1 MNLLLVVLVAAL
13 VPDQGYHGN
22 SQMAL
27 PPSGNMLAVAC
38 TDAGTVCG
46 IRLPAMERVW
56 ETRVGKRPESVAFIG
71 TQSLLAVTLYD
82 EDALILLDAQTGKE
96 TGRISVPDEPYGVVG
111 NSHGTR
117 LYVSHD
123 YPGLV
128 TEIDPS
134 TLRVVRSI
142 PAGSRIRGIALA
154 PDEKHLYV
162 SEFHTGHLV
171 AIDLESGKVSD
182 TWVGHSTDNLARHVV
197 LHPRRPKAY
206 MSHVRSRIKI
216 IDGGGS
222 IFPQL
227 TIHDLLPPG
236 TGKRSR
242 SFGMD
247 TYNGV
252 YVVTNPWEAD
262 ISPDGKR
269 LYTLYAGTD
278 DMNVSDILDDD
289 YKEIQLVGGAVRVG
303 HNPRAVRVAPD
314 GKSVFV
320 FDSLDFQIRRLDTV
334 SMRVTG
340 TAKVSKADKSD
351 AWIRGKVLFSTARP
365 PMSSRLWVACAS
377 CHPDGQ
383 PDGRVWHN
391 PEGMRK
397 TPSLSGLAHTHPL
410 HFSADRDES
419 QDFEFTIRSRLMQG
433 AGLIPGRLPAK
444 VPFKPTELEVT
455 TSGRSPDLDAL
466 ALYTNS
472 FTFTLSPHAVGL
484 GKLSAEAERG
494 RTLFN
499 DANVGCATC
508 HSGPYY
514 SDSSVQKPFK
524 LHDVGTGHDDLSEKI
539 GPAYDTPTL
548 LGVYKTA
555 PYLHHGK
562 AATLL
567 DVLTTANKDNRHGKT
582 SHLGVS
588 ELNDLVAFMKS
599 LPFEQ
604 PPSKTLNTVPFVEPA
619 R

>member
-1 MNLLLVVLVAAL
+1 MNHLLVLLVATL
-13 VPDQGYHGN
+13 SPNQGHHGN
-22 SQMAL
+22 SLMAL
-27 PPSGNMLAVAC
+27 SPDGRMLAVAC

-56 ETRVGKRPESVAFIG
+56 ETPVGKRPESVTFVG
-71 TQSLLAVTLYD
+71 TQSLVAVTLYD
-82 EDALILLDAQTGKE
+82 EDALVLLNANSGTQTG
-96 TGRISVPDEPYGVVG
+96 RLALPDEPYGVVC
-111 NSHGTR
+111 NSGGTR

-134 TLRVVRSI
+134 GPRLLRTMTGGARN
-142 PAGSRIRGIALA
+142 RGIALA
-154 PDEKHLYV
+154 PDEKNLYV
-162 SEFHTGHLV
+162 SEFHTGRLV
-171 AIDLESGKVSD
+171 ALNLGSGLVSD
-182 TWVGHSTDNLARHVV
+182 TWTGHSTDNLARHVL

-206 MSHVRSRIKI
+206 LSHVRSRIKI

-227 TIHDLLPPG
+227 TIHDLVPPG
-236 TGKRSR
+236 SNKRSR

-269 LYTLYAGTD
+269 LFTLYAGTD
-278 DMNVSDILDDD
+278 DMNVSDVIDDD

-320 FDSLDFQIRRLDTV
+320 FDSLDFQIRRLDATTLRVSGTV
-334 SMRVTG
+334 
-340 TAKVSKADKSD
+340 KVSKPAKSD
-351 AWIRGKVLFSTARP
+351 AWIRGKVLFSTART
-365 PMSSRLWVACAS
+365 PMSGRLWVACAS

-383 PDGRVWHN
+383 PDGRIWHN

-433 AGLIPGRLPAK
+433 SGLIPGRLPSK

-455 TSGRSPDLDAL
+455 TSGKSPDLDAL

-472 FTFTLSPHAVGL
+472 FNFTLSPHIEGP
-484 GKLSAEAERG
+484 GKLSTEAERG
-494 RTLFN
+494 RILFN
-499 DANVGCATC
+499 DNKVGCATC

-514 SDSSVQKPFK
+514 SDSSLQKPFK
-524 LHDVGTGHDDLSEKI
+524 LHDVGTGKDDPSEKI
-539 GPAYDTPTL
+539 GPTYDTPTL

-567 DVLTTANKDNRHGKT
+567 DVLTTANKDNRHGNT
-582 SHLGVS
+582 SQLAPG

-604 PPSKTLNTVPFVEPA
+604 PPLKTPNTVSFVEPV

>member
-1 MNLLLVVLVAAL
+1 MNLLLVLLVATL
-13 VPDQGYHGN
+13 SPDQGYHGN
-22 SQMAL
+22 SLMAL
-27 PPSGNMLAVAC
+27 SPDGKMLAVAC

-46 IRLPAMERVW
+46 ISLPAMEQVW
-56 ETRVGKRPESVAFIG
+56 ETHVGKRPESVTFVG
-71 TQSLLAVTLYD
+71 NQSLVAVTLYD
-82 EDALILLDAQTGKE
+82 EDALVLLNSQSGIQS
-96 TGRISVPDEPYGVVG
+96 GRLPLPDEPYGVVS
-111 NSHGTR
+111 NSAGTR

-134 TLRVVRSI
+134 GMRLLRTMKGGARN
-142 PAGSRIRGIALA
+142 RGIALA
-154 PDEKHLYV
+154 ADEKALYV
-162 SEFHTGHLV
+162 SEFHTGRLV
-171 AIDLESGKVSD
+171 AIDLGSGSVTD
-182 TWVGHSTDNLARHVV
+182 TWTGHSTDNLARHVL

-206 MSHVRSRIKI
+206 LSHVRSRIKI

-227 TIHDLLPPG
+227 TIHDLVPPSSN
-236 TGKRSR
+236 KRSR

-278 DMNVSDILDDD
+278 DMNVS
-289 YKEIQLVGGAVRVG
+289 KPA
-303 HNPRAVRVAPD
+303 
-314 GKSVFV
+314 
-320 FDSLDFQIRRLDTV
+320 
-334 SMRVTG
+334 
-340 TAKVSKADKSD
+340 KSD
-351 AWIRGKVLFSTARP
+351 AWIRGKVLFGTART
-365 PMSSRLWVACAS
+365 PMSGRLWVACAS

-383 PDGRVWHN
+383 PDGRIWHN

-433 AGLIPGRLPAK
+433 SGLLPGRLPAK

-455 TSGRSPDLDAL
+455 TSGKSADLDAL

-472 FTFTLSPHAVGL
+472 FTFTLSPHIEGP
-484 GKLSAEAERG
+484 GKLSKEAERG
-494 RTLFN
+494 KILFN
-499 DANVGCATC
+499 DDKVGCATC

-514 SDSSVQKPFK
+514 SDSSLQKPFK
-524 LHDVGTGHDDLSEKI
+524 LHDVGTGKDDPSEKI
-539 GPAYDTPTL
+539 GPTYDTPTL

-562 AATLL
+562 AATLM
-567 DVLTTANKDNRHGKT
+567 DVLTTANKDNLHGRT
-582 SHLGVS
+582 RHLGS
-588 ELNDLVAFMKS
+588 RELNDLVAFMKS
-599 LPFEQ
+599 LPYEQ
-604 PPSKTLNTVPFVEPA
+604 PPLKTPNTVSFVEPV

>member
-1 MNLLLVVLVAAL
+1 MNLLLVLLVATL
-13 VPDQGYHGN
+13 SPDQGYHGN
-22 SQMAL
+22 SLMAL
-27 PPSGNMLAVAC
+27 SPDGKMLAVAC
-38 TDAGTVCG
+38 TDTGTVCG
-46 IRLPAMERVW
+46 ISLPAMEQVW
-56 ETRVGKRPESVAFIG
+56 ETHVGKRPESVTFVG
-71 TQSLLAVTLYD
+71 NQSLVAVTLYD
-82 EDALILLDAQTGKE
+82 EDALVLLNSQSGIQS
-96 TGRISVPDEPYGVVG
+96 GRLALPDEPYGVVS
-111 NSHGTR
+111 NSAGTR
-117 LYVSHD
+117 LYISHD

-134 TLRVVRSI
+134 GMRLLRTMKGGARN
-142 PAGSRIRGIALA
+142 RGIALA
-154 PDEKHLYV
+154 ADEKALYV
-162 SEFHTGHLV
+162 SEFHTGRLV
-171 AIDLESGKVSD
+171 AIDLGSGLVTD
-182 TWVGHSTDNLARHVV
+182 TWTGHSTDNLARHVL
-197 LHPRRPKAY
+197 LHPHRPKAY
-206 MSHVRSRIKI
+206 LSHVRSRIKI

-227 TIHDLLPPG
+227 TIHDLVPSSSN
-236 TGKRSR
+236 KRSR

-278 DMNVSDILDDD
+278 DMNVSDVLDDD

-303 HNPRAVRVAPD
+303 HNPRAVRVAAD
-314 GKSVFV
+314 SKSVFV
-320 FDSLDFQIRRLDTV
+320 FDFMDFQVRRLDAAT
-334 SMRVTG
+334 MRVTG
-340 TAKVSKADKSD
+340 TAKVSKPAKSD
-351 AWIRGKVLFSTARP
+351 AWIRGKVLFSTART
-365 PMSSRLWVACAS
+365 PMSGRLWVACAS

-383 PDGRVWHN
+383 PDGRIWHN

-433 AGLIPGRLPAK
+433 SGLLPGRLPAK

-455 TSGRSPDLDAL
+455 TSGKSADLDAL

-472 FTFTLSPHAVGL
+472 FTFTLSPHIEGP
-484 GKLSAEAERG
+484 GKLSKEAERG
-494 RTLFN
+494 KILFN
-499 DANVGCATC
+499 DDKVGCATC

-514 SDSSVQKPFK
+514 SDSSLQKPFK
-524 LHDVGTGHDDLSEKI
+524 LHDVGTGKDDPSEKI
-539 GPAYDTPTL
+539 GPTYDTPTL

-562 AATLL
+562 AATLM
-567 DVLTTANKDNRHGKT
+567 DVLTTANKDNLHGRT
-582 SHLGVS
+582 RHLGS
-588 ELNDLVAFMKS
+588 RELNDLVAFMKS
-599 LPFEQ
+599 LPYEQ
-604 PPSKTLNTVPFVEPA
+604 PPLKTPNTVSFVEPV